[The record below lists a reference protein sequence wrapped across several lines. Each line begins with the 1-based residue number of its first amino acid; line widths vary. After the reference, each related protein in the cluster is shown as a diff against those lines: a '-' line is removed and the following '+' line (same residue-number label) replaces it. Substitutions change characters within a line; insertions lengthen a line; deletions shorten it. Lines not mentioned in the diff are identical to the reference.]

1 MRAPETGHFFCPG
14 CGARHPRRC
23 ARHKPQANAE
33 RPRNRCREHQ
43 RRDGGGTART
53 RRTRCPNKTRV
64 ANNAPRMDWPSTL
77 QGNGHKVNPGT
88 HRGHGVQPS
97 SQPSKSPTDT
107 TKTEPKLTAQNSVQQ
122 SSHQAKPAKLNH
134 GSTARFWVF
143 LPSIP
148 QFTRLGIRQAHHNLK
163 RSSQSSMPGNPGF
176 IKPNGRQSIPGRH
189 PECATGASIHIVTHT

>member
-97 SQPSKSPTDT
+97 SQPSK
-107 TKTEPKLTAQNSVQQ
+107 
-122 SSHQAKPAKLNH
+122 PAKLNH

-148 QFTRLGIRQAHHNLK
+148 QFTRLGIRQVHHNLK
-163 RSSQSSMPGNPGF
+163 RPSQSPQSNAPRAHPF
-176 IKPNGRQSIPGRH
+176 ILSQTLKRRSRIPL
-189 PECATGASIHIVTHT
+189 